1 MWAKRNVELEL
12 ALVQTARCSRGTIA
26 AEWPQVLA
34 PPRYNRLQDSK
45 SPHRSNHVVQARP
58 FSRASERG
66 QALIEYAAIVAVVG
80 ACLVAILGLLGRATN
95 RVYERTASAVS
106 LESTAEH
113 GNHGGGGGVMLTGS
127 SSGGRRG
134 GRGPAEPPP
143 DSAAGAGSEAP
154 AGPTTD
160 ASR

>member
-1 MWAKRNVELEL
+1 
-12 ALVQTARCSRGTIA
+12 VQATQCLQGTIA

-34 PPRYNRLQDSK
+34 PPRCNRLQESQ
-45 SPHRSNHVVQARP
+45 SPHRSSHVVQARP
-58 FSRASERG
+58 FSRTSERG

-106 LESTAEH
+106 LEAKE
-113 GNHGGGGGVMLTGS
+113 NHRGGGGGVMLTGTA
-127 SSGGRRG
+127 SGGRRG

-143 DSAAGAGSEAP
+143 DSAAGAGSEEP